1 MVSVR
6 TGEEGAQNRG
16 CGAAAFGLVVLG
28 ILGDAL
34 ERIDGG
40 VGSFGEADGGVVGCG
55 VFGGC
60 DVGADFGGCVEIEET
75 GEVVVGCFGH
85 VGE

>member
-1 MVSVR
+1 
-6 TGEEGAQNRG
+6 
-16 CGAAAFGLVVLG
+16 
-28 ILGDAL
+28 
-34 ERIDGG
+34 